1 MNDKDKL
8 PIESAATQATRP
20 DRTALVVSGLTDSN
34 QHHWPR
40 LSEGD
45 EPGIHDMCARCGKSG
60 FQALGVV
67 CLGMVVPDLPRLTD
81 FERQWNSF
89 EEFARTTFESDL
101 KRAREKAMEYGSHDL
116 EIMGTS
122 MEALL
127 PEGGLLDPQS
137 RHSAG
142 IEMAIAFYLT
152 GKAARM
158 FGAYKK
164 GTTPGDDS
172 WRDGNIY
179 SMMARYVRVHGR
191 WIG

>member
-1 MNDKDKL
+1 MSETSKPLGQDL
-8 PIESAATQATRP
+8 GPIGQ
-20 DRTALVVSGLTDSN
+20 
-34 QHHWPR
+34 
-40 LSEGD
+40 
-45 EPGIHDMCARCGKSG
+45 
-60 FQALGVV
+60 QALTSTAKSR
-67 CLGMVVPDLPRLTD
+67 GMLPAAGPGPLAVAFDNQWQRFED
-81 FERQWNSF
+81 FARATF
-89 EEFARTTFESDL
+89 EEDL

-127 PEGGLLDPQS
+127 PESDRLDAQS
-137 RHSAG
+137 RHAAG

-158 FGAYKK
+158 FGAFKK

-172 WRDGNIY
+172 WRDGLIY
-179 SMMARYVRVHGR
+179 SLMGRYVRAAGR